1 MISVCKI
8 LHLLIIY
15 LFLLINPVI
24 SSDSRPNIIFVL
36 TDDQGWDDI
45 GFNKNILID
54 TPNLD
59 RFARDGIQMQNFYVN
74 PVCSPSRAAF
84 LTGRYPQR
92 TKVHHVGNWMATDE
106 VTIAK
111 YQGSE

>member
-1 MISVCKI
+1 MMKSYKT

-15 LFLLINPVI
+15 LFLLIDSVI
-24 SSDSRPNIIFVL
+24 SSDSRPNIVFVL

-59 RFARDGIQMQNFYVN
+59 KFAR
-74 PVCSPSRAAF
+74 
-84 LTGRYPQR
+84 
-92 TKVHHVGNWMATDE
+92 E
-106 VTIAK
+106 
-111 YQGSE
+111 E